1 MNLNIET
8 TEHENY
14 YEIKVG
20 GELDVYTAPQLQDVL
35 QPIRQKGTH
44 DIHVNL
50 ENVS

>member
-35 QPIRQKGTH
+35 QPIRQKERMIYMLIWRT
-44 DIHVNL
+44 
-50 ENVS
+50 